1 MNKKRM
7 SHFFSLV
14 LMRARTHAH
23 TCMGDGGRSV
33 GRHKETVVIHGG
45 ARGGPI
51 DSPSSLEPPPKCW
64 GRVVSLPHTC
74 QISRI
79 GESHGT
85 GLLCKRTF
93 VALVWPATE
102 VSVKEAS
109 RDGVEGMW
117 RVAVEKS
124 FQLLCL
130 GFLSQRP
137 RTENTPYIQPSTPE
151 RRVPL
156 VGSFLITWGRRAI
169 TWA

>member
-1 MNKKRM
+1 
-7 SHFFSLV
+7 
-14 LMRARTHAH
+14 MRARTHAH

-33 GRHKETVVIHGG
+33 GRHKATVVIHVG

-109 RDGVEGMW
+109 RDGVDGCGGW
-117 RVAVEKS
+117 RWRKAFS
-124 FQLLCL
+124 LCVL
-130 GFLSQRP
+130 GFCHSALAL
-137 RTENTPYIQPSTPE
+137 RTLLTSNPPPPSDE
-151 RRVPL
+151 CPL
-156 VGSFLITWGRRAI
+156 LVHF
-169 TWA
+169 